1 MMFELEIAETAHHDI
16 TRNAV
21 WWAEHHSYDQAIR
34 WRDAIYQQLESLRD
48 LPERHPF
55 AAENT
60 QFKYDLREKLVGLGN
75 QRGYRALFTIR
86 AKKVY
91 VLAIHRT
98 AQDTIHPDDLPLVPG
113 DR

>member
-1 MMFELEIAETAHHDI
+1 MTFELEISEAAPDHI

-34 WRDAIYQQLESLRD
+34 WRDAIYKQLESLRD

-55 AAENT
+55 AAENP
-60 QFKYDLREKLVGLGN
+60 QFKYDLREKLVGLGD

-86 AKKVY
+86 EQTVY
-91 VLAIHRT
+91 VLAIHRA
-98 AQDTIHPDDLPLVPG
+98 AQDTIHPDDLPSVSG
-113 DR
+113 DQ